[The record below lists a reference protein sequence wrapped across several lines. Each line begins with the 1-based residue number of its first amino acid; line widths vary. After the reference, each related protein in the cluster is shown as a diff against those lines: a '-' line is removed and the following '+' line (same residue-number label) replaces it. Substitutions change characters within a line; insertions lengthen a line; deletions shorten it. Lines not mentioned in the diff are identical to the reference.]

1 MMFDSVHRMSA
12 RSLEDCRQ
20 RHLEALVFLRNISLD
35 GSHRDTVL
43 GHFLPEV
50 ESTHPLY
57 LPRDNRRFGMRDKD
71 QTISEEKLFG
81 KSPPVD
87 KRGRV
92 QSFIEPRIRLSSL
105 SSGLKSR
112 KYNNAKNGSCESL
125 TTSRQ
130 RQYSGSFSDCS
141 NNSSSLELRPQRA
154 HHRDDRIY
162 VMSSKKAPVVV
173 FSALPYTRRGQSRLE
188 STRKNANRQL
198 STISDNGDNS
208 GDILS
213 ILGLRNI
220 EGEQELSF
228 AGLLQC
234 RPCPVCSDEKENI
247 KTSDSPDFLLKDSV
261 PSLTSIFCTCD
272 NSYDPHLLDSPELVV
287 GRHSTQLTFPSYI
300 ASIIYYVKP
309 SDLKRELNDK
319 FREKFPKIKL
329 TLSKLRSLK
338 REMLKI
344 ANAECGVDLVTV
356 AHSYVFYEKLV
367 LKYLINKQN
376 RKMCAGACLM
386 LAAKLN
392 DVKGQDLQNLI
403 EKIESGLRLNRRDL
417 IDAEFGVL
425 VAMEFSLHIPISQVY
440 PHYERL
446 LYES

>member
-1 MMFDSVHRMSA
+1 MSA
-12 RSLEDCRQ
+12 HSLEDCRQ

-35 GSHRDTVL
+35 GSHKDTVL

-50 ESTHPLY
+50 ESAIPLC
-57 LPRDNRRFGMRDKD
+57 LPHDSRRLGGMRDKERTVSD
-71 QTISEEKLFG
+71 EKLYG
-81 KSPPVD
+81 RSPPAD

-105 SSGLKSR
+105 SSGLKGRS
-112 KYNNAKNGSCESL
+112 KQHNSAKNGSCESL

-141 NNSSSLELRPQRA
+141 NNSSSLELRQPQRA

-198 STISDNGDNS
+198 STISDSGDA

-213 ILGLRNI
+213 ILGLRSI
-220 EGEQELSF
+220 DGEQELSF
-228 AGLLQC
+228 AGLLQE
-234 RPCPVCSDEKENI
+234 RPCPVCSDDKYAS
-247 KTSDSPDFLLKDSV
+247 KTSDSTAEPLARRDSA
-261 PSLTSIFCTCD
+261 PSLTSIVCVCD

-287 GRHSTQLTFPSYI
+287 GRHSTQLTFQSYI

-309 SDLKRELNDK
+309 SDLKKELNDK
-319 FREKFPKIKL
+319 FKEKFPKIKL

-344 ANAECGVDLVTV
+344 ANTECGVDLVTV

-367 LKYLINKQN
+367 LKCLINKQN

-403 EKIESGLRLNRRDL
+403 ERIESGLRLNRRDL
-417 IDAEFGVL
+417 VDTEFGVL
-425 VAMEFSLHIPISQVY
+425 VALEFSLHIPISQVY